1 MFAWAILA
9 VVMVGFF
16 GLIIAAQPHAGST
29 PPSALSDAIAR
40 DCLAVFDGGSANV
53 TLPNGLTIEATTS
66 QCTIQAPSRLVTESV
81 LTEAGVLIGGQWVIQ
96 GRSAGY
102 VTQAQ
107 IAM

>member
-40 DCLAVFDGGSANV
+40 DFF
-53 TLPNGLTIEATTS
+53 LT
-66 QCTIQAPSRLVTESV
+66 P
-81 LTEAGVLIGGQWVIQ
+81 
-96 GRSAGY
+96 
-102 VTQAQ
+102 
-107 IAM
+107 